1 MDMTPD
7 DYVKM
12 VDRLNSDLYDNDATE
27 KFCENYGLS
36 FGYTTDGFVNVITIM
51 DFMLWN
57 DDNED
62 REYNEETDEWEPLEP
77 FIRRKFAELVQE
89 ISLMKLNEGDDG

>member
-1 MDMTPD
+1 MVNMTPD

-12 VDRLNSDLYDNDATE
+12 VDSLNADLYEDGDTE
-27 KFCENYGLS
+27 DFCMNEGVS
-36 FGYTTDGFVNVITIM
+36 FGYTTDGYVNVITIM

-62 REYNEETDEWEPLEP
+62 RKYNEEEDDWEPLEP
-77 FIRRKFAELVQE
+77 FLRRKFSDLVKN
-89 ISLMKLNEGDDG
+89 ISHMKL